1 MPRKSTPS
9 VTKPATPFKA
19 GDQGAEW
26 AVYLLRKKAVLIG
39 RVEAKDE
46 KEALERACEE
56 FKISAADR
64 FRISV
69 RKV

>member
-1 MPRKSTPS
+1 LPRKSTPI

-26 AVYLLRKKAVLIG
+26 AVYLLRKRAVLIG

-46 KEALERACEE
+46 KDEKEALERAR
-56 FKISAADR
+56 AALKEPIR
-64 FRISV
+64 NL
-69 RKV
+69 